1 MADPEAAEGAG
12 DAGVL
17 QRAAGPPPPGNGVS
31 RNCSGWRR
39 CMWGAGAAVAV
50 ICIVLYTTSSV
61 ILDRVPGTAQPGAD
75 LAHLPSVT
83 TAAAGAGGNGSRTDG
98 SGLLG
103 GGSDDSASSSSGS
116 DDSTT
121 SGGGSG
127 GGAATNSGI
136 SSGSSSG
143 SSGSSS
149 GSRSG
154 ADGAEP
160 DALAADGPRHPMSG
174 EAMARVLARPW
185 PKDVYAETSSNSKLC
200 HGRKPVNLTALA
212 ARRVCLVVV
221 SYRAPLSLA
230 NSVRSWHA
238 AGLLDLVDD
247 KIMWLNAATDEE
259 RALGAEFGF
268 RVLEPRNMTY
278 RVFKTDFPQAF
289 KGRRPQRLTNLVVG
303 SDRNS
308 WTVGPSL
315 VHAADMTDADYV
327 LFLEKDF
334 MIEDHV
340 RALFTRRTG
349 RCSFACGLAVPVLL
363 VRSHT
368 CSRWVAHCVAAM
380 QVHAELVRAEL
391 LNALLYLERGVKI
404 VRLRQRRDQGQVGFP
419 DCCKEPCVFMGHG
432 LALGLRLLK
441 AAASALTAA
450 CAVCTVGGAG
460 AIA

>member
-1 MADPEAAEGAG
+1 
-12 DAGVL
+12 
-17 QRAAGPPPPGNGVS
+17 
-31 RNCSGWRR
+31 
-39 CMWGAGAAVAV
+39 MWGAGAAVAV

-75 LAHLPSVT
+75 LAHLPSVAA
-83 TAAAGAGGNGSRTDG
+83 AAAGAGGNGSRTDG

-103 GGSDDSASSSSGS
+103 GGSDDSASSGSGS

-127 GGAATNSGI
+127 GGAATNSG
-136 SSGSSSG
+136 SSSG
-143 SSGSSS
+143 
-149 GSRSG
+149 
-154 ADGAEP
+154 AAGAEP

-185 PKDVYAETSSNSKLC
+185 PKDVYTETSSNSKLC

-278 RVFKTDFPQAF
+278 HVFKTDFPQAF

-340 RALFTRRTG
+340 RLCLVHPARWAVSLPPHATPCG
-349 RCSFACGLAVPVLL
+349 RWGLAVAVLPC
-363 VRSHT
+363 RSHT
-368 CSRWVAHCVAAM
+368 CLRWVAHCVAAM

-419 DCCKEPCVFMGHG
+419 DCCKEPCVCWV
-432 LALGLRLLK
+432 
-441 AAASALTAA
+441 TA
-450 CAVCTVGGAG
+450 
-460 AIA
+460 